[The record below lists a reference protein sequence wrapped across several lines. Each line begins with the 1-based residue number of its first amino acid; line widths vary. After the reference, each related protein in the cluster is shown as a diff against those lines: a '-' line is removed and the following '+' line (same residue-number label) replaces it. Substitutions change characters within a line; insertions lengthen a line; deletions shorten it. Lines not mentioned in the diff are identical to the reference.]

1 MRRDVL
7 IPLVV
12 LAALAAGAAWYL
24 RRGSKAPGEAPRA
37 GDASGSPDGAVA
49 LPGRTGSAG
58 AAPDAAAVKRRGE
71 ARARRDALREQ
82 IARQLASRPAPPAAG
97 SGSAAR
103 PRSPTDPRPPGNLR
117 DNLGGREALVA
128 RLNEDFMPL
137 AAECIE
143 EAQARI
149 PQLAGMLAIGL
160 ETIADEELGAV
171 VEVAEAAPAST
182 VLDPLLLECIRES
195 ALSLTLPPPLTSG
208 REKFELTLPI
218 GPDAGGGAGAP
229 R

>member
-12 LAALAAGAAWYL
+12 LAVIAASAAWYL
-24 RRGSKAPGEAPRA
+24 RRGSKGPGEPPRA
-37 GDASGSPDGAVA
+37 GDASGSTEGAPQPA
-49 LPGRTGSAG
+49 RSRGAG
-58 AAPDAAAVKRRGE
+58 APPDAAAAKRRGE
-71 ARARRDALREQ
+71 ARAKRDALREQ
-82 IARQLASRPAPPAAG
+82 IARQLASRPAAG

-103 PRSPTDPRPPGNLR
+103 PRAPTDPRPPGNLR

-143 EAQARI
+143 DAQARM

-171 VEVAEAAPAST
+171 VEVAEPAPAST

-218 GPDAGGGAGAP
+218 GPAP
-229 R
+229 GSGTPR

>member
-12 LAALAAGAAWYL
+12 LAAIAAGAAWYL
-24 RRGSKAPGEAPRA
+24 RRGSKTPGEMPRA
-37 GDASGSPDGAVA
+37 GDAPGSLEGAPPPA
-49 LPGRTGSAG
+49 RTGGAG
-58 AAPDAAAVKRRGE
+58 ALPDAAASKRRGE
-71 ARARRDALREQ
+71 ARTKRDALREQ
-82 IARQLASRPAPPAAG
+82 IARQLASRPATAAAG

-103 PRSPTDPRPPGNLR
+103 PRAPTDPRPPGNLR
-117 DNLGGREALVA
+117 DNLGGREALAA

-143 EAQARI
+143 EAQARM

-195 ALSLTLPPPLTSG
+195 AFSLTLPPPLTSG
-208 REKFELTLPI
+208 REKFELTLPVEPAPAPG
-218 GPDAGGGAGAP
+218 GP